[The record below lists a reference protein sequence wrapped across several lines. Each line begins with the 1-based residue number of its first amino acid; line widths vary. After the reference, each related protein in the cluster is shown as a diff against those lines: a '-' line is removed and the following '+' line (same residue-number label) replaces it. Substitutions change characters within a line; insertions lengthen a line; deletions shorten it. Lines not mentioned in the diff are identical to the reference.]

1 MSNFKKMVKTIR
13 MSPHTNEKF
22 EAAFENSNADSK
34 GEYLDSI
41 LDQVLNYKPTTEVK
55 EVEIRVEKELE
66 SNQIL
71 VSLTPA
77 QMFALKE
84 HILAVPDYAEKQNE
98 IIDMLSEG
106 QPLFSFSKLY
116 EPEFQELWVRNKVF
130 TEEMSEVEKEA
141 AIKHNISAYLLNM
154 FFTNL
159 IDGNIPDLHVDANDI
174 KAFVQKQ
181 VTFQSNNKEV
191 DDNDFDLSQ
200 GHY

>member
-13 MSPHTNEKF
+13 MSPTTNEKF
-22 EAAFENSNADSK
+22 ETAFENSNADSK

-41 LDQVLNYKPTTEVK
+41 LEQVLNYKPTTEIQ
-55 EVEIRVEKELE
+55 EVEVEVEKKLE

-84 HILAVPDYAEKQNE
+84 HISAVPDYAEKQNE
-98 IIDMLSEG
+98 IIDLLSEG
-106 QPLFSFSKLY
+106 KPLFSFSKLY
-116 EPEFQELWVRNKVF
+116 EPEFQELWVRNIVL
-130 TEEMSEVEKEA
+130 TEEMSEAEMEA

-159 IDGNIPDLHVDANDI
+159 IDENIPDLHVDTSDI
-174 KAFVQKQ
+174 KAFIKKRMENA
-181 VTFQSNNKEV
+181 TK
-191 DDNDFDLSQ
+191 
-200 GHY
+200 